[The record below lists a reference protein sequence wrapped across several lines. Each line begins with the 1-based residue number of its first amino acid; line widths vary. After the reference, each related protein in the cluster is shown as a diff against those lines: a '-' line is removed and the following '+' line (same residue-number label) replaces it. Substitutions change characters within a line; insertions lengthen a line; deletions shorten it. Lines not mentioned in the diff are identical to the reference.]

1 MLYKELSVLPYC
13 DLRIGMMVYFYE
25 NPINYKE
32 ELKVIFE
39 EYCNITQEKM
49 LFYRY
54 NTDIGLKRMKKDNI
68 SFYNDIINGSTF
80 NSTEHIILT
89 NATEEKMQTVK
100 CEMKLSNYEPI
111 YPIRL
116 PNQMYFEFLPSV
128 DYEKILSF
136 ICFVCER
143 IKLHYSCCNPLLG
156 VNDHHP
162 NRSYSYAV
170 KKIQNC
176 VCLTEK
182 YSIYANSTL
191 RRGLEGGIDG
201 PNMVQVLSRD
211 LYSHIGCKELINA
224 CKENGLCCD
233 MQLDY
238 IVISVSR
245 DKFPECDE
253 EFEELYKKLNRILV
267 KIKLD
272 LKKPQMYWKPQEWDA
287 WKNRFI

>member
-13 DLRIGMMVYFYE
+13 DLRIGVMVYFYE
-25 NPINYKE
+25 NPINCKE

-89 NATEEKMQTVK
+89 NATEEHIQDVK

-116 PNQMYFEFLPSV
+116 PNQMYFEFLPSAC
-128 DYEKILSF
+128 YEKVFSF
-136 ICFVCER
+136 ICYVCEK
-143 IKLHYSCCNPLLG
+143 IKVHYLCCNPLIG
-156 VNDHHP
+156 INDHYP

-170 KKIQNC
+170 KKTHNN

-182 YSIYANSTL
+182 YSVYANSSL
-191 RRGLEGGIDG
+191 CRNLEVGIDG
-201 PNMVQVLSRD
+201 PNAIQVFSED
-211 LYSHIGCKELINA
+211 LYNQIGCDVLIKE
-224 CKENGLCCD
+224 CKENGLFCE
-233 MQLDY
+233 MKSNY
-238 IVISVSR
+238 IVTAVSR
-245 DKFPECDE
+245 QKIPECDK
-253 EFEELYKKLNRILV
+253 EFVKLYKALYRILK
-267 KIKLD
+267 KIILD
-272 LKKPQMYWKPQEWDA
+272 LRKPQMYWKAQEWDV
-287 WKNRFI
+287 WKNRFV